1 MITLVEPAGDRTFPL
16 LYPPHT
22 ESKTA
27 QNLVSEALEE
37 DRPLT
42 AVEIDTIFGE
52 HLAKILICIPPLLI
66 PCVILII
73 VIAGMILRTQVLS
86 VTLAKASAQ
95 ILTPNLVFG

>member
-1 MITLVEPAGDRTFPL
+1 MISVFRSHISSFIPAQQKKQ
-16 LYPPHT
+16 
-22 ESKTA
+22 SA
-27 QNLVSEALEE
+27 QKLVSEVLEE
-37 DRPLT
+37 DRPLI
-42 AVEIDTIFGE
+42 AVEIDTIFGA

-73 VIAGMILRTQVLS
+73 VTAEMILRTQVLS

>member
-1 MITLVEPAGDRTFPL
+1 LISVIRSHISPFIPAPQRKQSDR
-16 LYPPHT
+16 
-22 ESKTA
+22 K
-27 QNLVSEALEE
+27 LVSEALEE

-42 AVEIDTIFGE
+42 AVEIDTIICP

-73 VIAGMILRTQVLS
+73 VTTGTILRTQVLS
-86 VTLAKASAQ
+86 VTLARASAQ